1 MCDSVRALTIHIIE
15 RDDTGDKTVVEK
27 TICVTDHERN
37 VIVAGMLRV
46 LDFNAAWTE

>member
-27 TICVTDHERN
+27 TICVTNHERD
-37 VIVAGMLRV
+37 VIIAGISRV
-46 LDFNAAWTE
+46 LDFNTAWAE